1 MQLEDLLGGLT
12 QPDFD
17 EEWLATLPVGR
28 IDIVVRA
35 DGRWEYCGSP
45 FTRQSMV
52 QLLASHL
59 LLRDG
64 DYCLV
69 APEQLLKITVE
80 DCPFLIDGDYEVAGV
95 FPGGAVYLHTRDRA
109 IDSVEKLQGKRIAT
123 LDFDTASVRMVR
135 HVGASVVGSN
145 SANFAGK
152 FNNGSVDLAYA
163 PAVAYSPLELYKGV
177 NPNGGVFKYALAYM
191 NFQVIIHRD
200 RFPDDAG
207 QMVRDQAIKRI
218 DEAYE
223 IIAEAEAGIPDDIWM
238 HPPQED
244 VAEYDKMLRKVRL
257 SLLEDGVYDERAISL
272 MKAIRCRVDGS
283 RSECAS

>member
-45 FTRQSMV
+45 FTRPSMV

-80 DCPFLIDGDYEVAGV
+80 DCPFLIDGVERNVRSRSASADQRSDMARIDITMTTNVGHVFTLGCGEHVMSLQRLPATAQSATAQWIPVVTALRGMPARVSRASYYRLASWAECRVVDGV
-95 FPGGAVYLHTRDRA
+95 EYLQ
-109 IDSVEKLQGKRIAT
+109 IDS
-123 LDFDTASVRMVR
+123 
-135 HVGASVVGSN
+135 
-145 SANFAGK
+145 
-152 FNNGSVDLAYA
+152 
-163 PAVAYSPLELYKGV
+163 
-177 NPNGGVFKYALAYM
+177 
-191 NFQVIIHRD
+191 
-200 RFPDDAG
+200 
-207 QMVRDQAIKRI
+207 
-218 DEAYE
+218 
-223 IIAEAEAGIPDDIWM
+223 AGIY
-238 HPPQED
+238 HTLGR
-244 VAEYDKMLRKVRL
+244 A
-257 SLLEDGVYDERAISL
+257 DEPTTP
-272 MKAIRCRVDGS
+272 
-283 RSECAS
+283 ASQY